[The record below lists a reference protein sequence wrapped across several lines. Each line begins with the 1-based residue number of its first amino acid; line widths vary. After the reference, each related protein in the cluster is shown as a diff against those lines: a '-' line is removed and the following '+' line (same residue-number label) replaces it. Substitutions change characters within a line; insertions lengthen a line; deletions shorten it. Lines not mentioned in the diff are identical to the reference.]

1 MNKSCLILVFLFF
14 VQHFSAQENENGYIF
29 IVEAPRELDPVNRI
43 ELKPA
48 IIDTVFERP
57 QGNDELI
64 DVKKN
69 VVVETQ
75 PIPAAN
81 INVTQKLEKLYP
93 GYARLGIGNYLM
105 PLGEIYYNSTRSK
118 EFHWGV
124 EAKHHS
130 AWAGKIGD
138 FAPPRFDRTA
148 VDLYGKWIK
157 NRFTASSKFNY
168 SNHGLA
174 LFGTRDTL
182 VTSDSLRQR
191 FQNIGAFAEFASH
204 EKDSATLN
212 WRLGLAYNNYKDRA
226 ALGLGLDNEWR
237 ARENTIG
244 ILSNFKYKLGQ
255 EVYLADVNFLY
266 NNYNFGIEDSLA
278 MGNIRGFNQGNTVVN
293 LNPRVVHRSP
303 DEKLMWMLGLN
314 LVFHA
319 IDVTR
324 VAVAPQGH
332 VQYALLNNHL
342 LPYASVNG
350 FGARQSTFRGAS
362 MMNNFVR
369 SDLELR
375 NEVNDLN
382 FKGGLRGSIT
392 EHVSFDVNFSSGRF
406 RDKMLFILDTSL
418 VRQNQFGIVFDDM
431 LVSTFE
437 GGLTFQTKEKLKID
451 LVGQLFSY
459 QTKLQAYA
467 WNLPN
472 YAIRF
477 RAHYNIFDKFV
488 VNADLN
494 LLGGRKMKEF
504 GPGDGITETDGV
516 YHSNMGLMADANLS
530 IEYRYNKRFSAFL
543 EFNNLA
549 AQQYLRW
556 YNYPVYRFQIMGGFT
571 FRF

>member
-1 MNKSCLILVFLFF
+1 MYKVWIVLAFLFSLSMNF
-14 VQHFSAQENENGYIF
+14 AQENEYIF
-29 IVEAPRELDPVNRI
+29 EVEGPRELDPVNRI
-43 ELKPA
+43 HLKPG
-48 IIDTVFERP
+48 IIDTVFEKP
-57 QGNDELI
+57 QGSDQLI
-64 DVKKN
+64 DVKKE
-69 VVVETQ
+69 VTIETQ
-75 PIPAAN
+75 AISAAN
-81 INVTQKLEKLYP
+81 IRVIDQLDQLYP
-93 GYARLGIGNYLM
+93 GYAKVGIGNYLM
-105 PLGEIYYNSTRSK
+105 PLGEFYYNGTRSK

-130 AWAGKIGD
+130 AWAGKIND

-148 VDLYGKWIK
+148 IDLYGKWIK
-157 NRFTASSKFNY
+157 KNFTASSKFNY
-168 SNHGLA
+168 TNLGVA
-174 LFGTRDTL
+174 LFGTHDTI
-182 VTSDSLRQR
+182 VTPDSLHHR

-204 EKDSATLN
+204 EKDSAALN
-212 WRLGLAYNNYKDRA
+212 WRLGLSYNNFRDRA
-226 ALGLGLDNEWR
+226 ALGLGLNNDWR
-237 ARENTIG
+237 VRENNLG
-244 ILSNFKYKLGQ
+244 IRSHLKYKLGQ
-255 EVYLADVNFLY
+255 ELYLADVNFLY
-266 NNYNFGIEDSLA
+266 NNYKFGIPDAIA
-278 MGNIRGFNQGNTVVN
+278 MGNIVGIEQGNTVIN
-293 LNPRVVHRSP
+293 INPRVVHRSN
-303 DEKLMWMLGLN
+303 DEKLMWMAGLN

-332 VQYALLNNHL
+332 IQYALFNNHL
-342 LPYASVNG
+342 LPYASLNG

-418 VRQNQFGIVFDDM
+418 VRQNQFGIIFDDM
-431 LVSTFE
+431 IVSCFE

-451 LVGQLFSY
+451 LVGQLYSY

-494 LLGGRKMKEF
+494 ILGGRKMKEF
-504 GPGDGITETDGV
+504 GPGDGISQTDV
-516 YHSNMGLMADANLS
+516 DFHSEMGLMADVNLS
-530 IEYRYNKRFSAFL
+530 LEYRYNKRFSAFL

-556 YNYPVYRFQIMGGFT
+556 YNYPVYRFQVMGGVT